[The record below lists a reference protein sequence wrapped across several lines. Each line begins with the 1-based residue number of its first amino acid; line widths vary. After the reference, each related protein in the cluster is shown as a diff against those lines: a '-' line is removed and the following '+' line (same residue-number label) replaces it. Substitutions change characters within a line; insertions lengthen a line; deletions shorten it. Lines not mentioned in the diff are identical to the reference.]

1 MCPRVTR
8 LASRIP
14 FLLAVTLTVTQLA
27 PQRAYADPPFASLGR
42 VPVCGDQGNGTAQLR
57 CPDFTPIP
65 DIQVFQVPGHGPV
78 DVTFSFVFSEV
89 SRPNELGYFRVDDRN
104 GTIDGVSPAES
115 GYLSKAL
122 AKASV
127 VFPAGSDAATPD
139 VRMRVTGGDLL
150 VFFIVHDGTTAAPL
164 APNPTHAP

>member
-1 MCPRVTR
+1 MCSRVTR

-14 FLLAVTLTVTQLA
+14 SLLLVTITVIHLA
-27 PQRAYADPPFASLGR
+27 PQRAGADPPFASLGR

-57 CPDFTPIP
+57 CPDFAPIP

-104 GTIDGVSPAES
+104 GTIDGVSPAEN
-115 GYLSKAL
+115 GYLPTAL
-122 AKASV
+122 AQASV
-127 VFPAGSDAATPD
+127 IFASGSDAS
-139 VRMRVTGGDLL
+139 
-150 VFFIVHDGTTAAPL
+150 
-164 APNPTHAP
+164 